1 MPKIPVRSATLVD
14 AIYGH
19 YVEAADKKDRTYL
32 GMSTFGT
39 ECDRALWYAFR
50 WARAPESFDGR
61 MLRLFQTGH
70 REEARMLDDLEAVG
84 LIVQRTD
91 PKTGEQWAFR
101 DKKGHLRGH
110 ADGMAMGTMPDCHH
124 EHHLLE
130 FKTHNEVSFKK
141 LVSDG
146 VKKTKFGHYCQ
157 MQLYMHYSG
166 RRCALYMAHNKNTD
180 ELYTEHVAYDAGFAE
195 TTVRRGQRIIDSP
208 NPPSRLHEDPTAKA
222 AFTCRFCP
230 ALKVCHE
237 RAFSPRN
244 CRTCLQSTPVTG
256 GFHCNKHDTMLTADE
271 QRLGCSDHL
280 YIPALVPGRQITA
293 DIVKHT
299 VTYHMPDGTTFID
312 GEKT

>member
-1 MPKIPVRSATLVD
+1 MPKIPVRSATLVE

-19 YVEAADKKDRTYL
+19 YVETADKKDRTYL

-50 WARAPESFDGR
+50 WARAPEAFDGR

-84 LIVQRTD
+84 LKVYRTD
-91 PKTGEQWAFR
+91 PNTFEQWAFR
-101 DKKGHLRGH
+101 DEKGHLRGH
-110 ADGMAMGTMPDCHH
+110 ADGMATGLMPGCSHN
-124 EHHLLE
+124 EHLLE
-130 FKTHNEVSFKK
+130 FKTHNETSFKK

-146 VKKTKFGHYCQ
+146 VKKSKFGHYCQ
-157 MQLYMHYSG
+157 MQLYMQFSG
-166 RRCALYMAHNKNTD
+166 APCALYMAHNKNTD
-180 ELYTEHVAYDAGFAE
+180 ELYTEHVAYNAEFAE

-222 AFTCRFCP
+222 AFACRFCP
-230 ALKVCHE
+230 SLKVCHE

-244 CRTCLQSTPVTG
+244 CRTCLHSTPVKD
-256 GFHCNKHDTMLTADE
+256 GFHCDHHDKVLHPEE
-271 QRLGCSDHL
+271 QRLGCRDHL
-280 YIPALVPGRQITA
+280 YIPALVPGRQVTA
-293 DIVKHT
+293 DPVAHT
-299 VTYHMPDGTTFID
+299 VTYEMLNKTIFID